1 MSRKTLLIALFG
13 SLALNLF
20 LVGTVAG
27 GLVVGQKVRS
37 ERPPVAAQ
45 RPNPPL
51 WRAGDALPPDQAQA
65 YRRALRDQSPE
76 VRESMRAAR
85 VARMEAWR
93 TLGQEPFDPVAAKRR
108 LAAIRAQEADARG
121 RIEDDMVDFAAG
133 LSLDERRILVRGLTE
148 RGRQPHAP
156 MESRR

>member
-20 LVGTVAG
+20 LVGAVAG
-27 GLVVGQKVRS
+27 GLVVGQKVRA
-37 ERPPVAAQ
+37 ERPHMAQ

-76 VRESMRAAR
+76 VREAMRAAR
-85 VARMEAWR
+85 TARMEAWR
-93 TLGQEPFDPVAAKRR
+93 SIGQEPFDPAAAKRR
-108 LAAIRAQEADARG
+108 LADIRAQEADARG
-121 RIEDDMVDFAAG
+121 QIENDTIDFAAG
-133 LSLDERRILVRGLTE
+133 LSPEERKVLARGLTE
-148 RGRQPHAP
+148 RPRGPQPP
-156 MESRR
+156 TDRPR